1 MQARLADS
9 AAGTYSGVAVVA
21 KVPSRALCA
30 AWPPDLFQTGR
41 VQIVGSLLN
50 NVWVTGAVMYGYP
63 QGKIH
68 HNALERTSDMLAF
81 LVDHLTTVAS
91 GPRYLCGDWNF
102 EAAQLPITQKLLQ
115 LGWKEVQDIQYHRT
129 GLMPQCTCKR
139 STQKDVLW
147 LSPELVASFVD
158 LNIEHD
164 RFPDHSVLKA
174 TFSLSSEHALR
185 FLWPMPLPVPWPRVP
200 DLEHPV
206 AFDTAPPTQQYQKL
220 WTSKESL
227 AASALGDQWNP
238 SMQGRGQRLAPTQR
252 KGWTAPPKKGRSI
265 DAQPMF
271 HGYNVQH
278 ARWMKQLRRLQ
289 NYMRWAQHH
298 YGHASSEEALHGLY
312 LWKSILNA
320 HGFGSSF
327 QTWWR
332 SRESIGLGDP
342 GFVPDFPPPAD
353 VAQAIGDIFHSEV
366 AILERKL
373 SAAKKATRIS
383 QHQRDANLIY
393 KDTKRTPPEPVTS
406 LLITQRAVVTEIDDQ
421 DCAVDFEPP
430 SCFDESKP
438 VLVGHKAVPIIH
450 ATENRLYLEDLSSM
464 QPETVLHQAQ
474 PLGSLPEIFAAFHE
488 QWQQRWCRHDDIP
501 HSRWQPLI
509 DFARATMPRQPVD
522 PLRLTPELV
531 RAEAAAKKTHAATG
545 LDGVSRLDV
554 VQADDIMLRSICSM
568 YTRAETTGEWPAQ
581 ITTGRV
587 ASLAK
592 KEGAATT
599 NEFRPITIFSMLY
612 RVYSSLHAR
621 MLLQWCDQ
629 WAHPDVHGN
638 RKAHSTTHLW
648 RTIVADIQVA
658 YDQSRTLSGLTADI
672 EKCFNCLPRWP
683 ILAIALHAGA
693 PASVLCAWAGAL
705 ASMTRR
711 FKVRDSY
718 SEGFLTS
725 TGLAEGCALSCFGM
739 LLLDDLLHRYIQ
751 MQYPAIRVLSFVD
764 NWDFLTWDPTV
775 AERQLDALLDF
786 AQLTDLTVDRKKT
799 FGWST
804 SAEVRAA
811 MRASG
816 LPVLHYA
823 RDLGAHIGFSR
834 QRTNRTVMDRLEGLQ
849 PFWQQLKQSRAG
861 FKSKLRALR
870 TVAWPRG
877 LYAIE
882 SAPVS
887 FSTWTTQ
894 RRQAVQALHF
904 DKAGINPLLLL
915 GLVEAYVDPE
925 FVAVLRTVS
934 EARLHSPLDFWA
946 GELFPLASGFVES
959 PPTSLATILLDRVHK
974 LGIVIHPDGQCE
986 DQIGKFHPGLVN
998 HTEMCHRLHW
1008 QWNQYVASLTAYRK
1022 DFAGLNMV
1030 DATATRQCL
1039 AKLAP
1044 DDQAYLR
1051 VSLAGGLFTQDAHKH
1066 WNDQAGHCKWC
1077 GQAHKRLHQAT
1088 SQHDAWMIW
1097 HNNQVDAVAKRANL
1111 ARSQEFWKCW
1121 QVHVDAVQTAAV
1133 LHRQVCEL
1141 HLAVAKRSTQADREQ
1156 TLDDVAPPVQRPTR
1170 TFPMKFDKGEWTG
1183 EMPLAFANEY
1193 GAGLAQR
1200 IVQWWLART
1209 SGTSVGPVRW
1219 ITFAHLYVD
1228 YQLAWGCPGPVK
1240 SGKRWLDPSTRP
1252 YLDPERHPFLH
1263 RLKWFKRCLK
1273 VLWKHTHQT
1282 EGLAFCRG
1290 EGDSIQSFVATASL
1304 QWCTASWAGAELWL
1318 SQELEKPCLRGTDSL
1333 KALPLAK
1340 AQGRYAISREAGR
1353 MSAKYSAVA
1362 ERISEALPTI
1372 KKMEQMAAARAVWV
1386 HQPLPVTEPQE
1397 LVSLTVAPPLAEPAQ

>member
-1 MQARLADS
+1 M
-9 AAGTYSGVAVVA
+9 
-21 KVPSRALCA
+21 
-30 AWPPDLFQTGR
+30 
-41 VQIVGSLLN
+41 
-50 NVWVTGAVMYGYP
+50 
-63 QGKIH
+63 
-68 HNALERTSDMLAF
+68 
-81 LVDHLTTVAS
+81 
-91 GPRYLCGDWNF
+91 
-102 EAAQLPITQKLLQ
+102 LQ
-115 LGWKEVQDIQYHRT
+115 LDWME
-129 GLMPQCTCKR
+129 
-139 STQKDVLW
+139 S
-147 LSPELVASFVD
+147 VD
-158 LNIEHD
+158 
-164 RFPDHSVLKA
+164 
-174 TFSLSSEHALR
+174 
-185 FLWPMPLPVPWPRVP
+185 
-200 DLEHPV
+200 
-206 AFDTAPPTQQYQKL
+206 
-220 WTSKESL
+220 WT
-227 AASALGDQWNP
+227 
-238 SMQGRGQRLAPTQR
+238 
-252 KGWTAPPKKGRSI
+252 
-265 DAQPMF
+265 
-271 HGYNVQH
+271 
-278 ARWMKQLRRLQ
+278 
-289 NYMRWAQHH
+289 
-298 YGHASSEEALHGLY
+298 LY
-312 LWKSILNA
+312 
-320 HGFGSSF
+320 
-327 QTWWR
+327 R
-332 SRESIGLGDP
+332 
-342 GFVPDFPPPAD
+342 
-353 VAQAIGDIFHSEV
+353 
-366 AILERKL
+366 
-373 SAAKKATRIS
+373 
-383 QHQRDANLIY
+383 
-393 KDTKRTPPEPVTS
+393 
-406 LLITQRAVVTEIDDQ
+406 
-421 DCAVDFEPP
+421 
-430 SCFDESKP
+430 
-438 VLVGHKAVPIIH
+438 
-450 ATENRLYLEDLSSM
+450 
-464 QPETVLHQAQ
+464 
-474 PLGSLPEIFAAFHE
+474 
-488 QWQQRWCRHDDIP
+488 
-501 HSRWQPLI
+501 
-509 DFARATMPRQPVD
+509 
-522 PLRLTPELV
+522 
-531 RAEAAAKKTHAATG
+531 
-545 LDGVSRLDV
+545 
-554 VQADDIMLRSICSM
+554 ADDVMLRSICSM

-612 RVYSSLHAR
+612 RVCSSLHAR
-621 MLLQWCDQ
+621 MLLHWCDQ

-648 RTIVADIQVA
+648 RTIVTDIQVA
-658 YDQSRTLSGLTADI
+658 YDQSRPLSGLTADI

-764 NWDFLTWDPTV
+764 NWDFLTWDPTL

-804 SAEVRAA
+804 SSDVRAA
-811 MRASG
+811 MRARG

-823 RDLGAHIGFSR
+823 RDLVAHIGFSR

-887 FSTWTTQ
+887 SSTWTTQ

-904 DKAGINPLLLL
+904 DKAGVNPLLLL

-946 GELFPLASGFVES
+946 GELFPLASGFVEC

-974 LGIVIHPDGQCE
+974 LGIVTHPDGQWE

-998 HTEMCHRLHW
+998 HTEMCQRLHW

-1022 DFAGLNMV
+1022 DFAGLHMV

-1051 VSLAGGLFTQDAHKH
+1051 ISLAGGLFTQDAHKH

-1077 GQAHKRLHQAT
+1077 GQADSLQHRYFECPQTLDLRTTCAPDVCRLRGLLPDAMVLRSWAILPPTHLAWLRLLAAIPDVIPSAGCLFSQVGWTSVFTDGSCFWQACPSYRVAAWGAVVAWPSTSQWFQHGPRVLGSGPVPGLCQTAYRGELFALGFVLHHAARVSARVKIYSDCLGVVNKFHRLTSGNAALKPNTASADLWKWVVDSVEQLGLDNIKVFKTAAHKRLHQAT
-1088 SQHDAWMIW
+1088 SQNDAWMIW

-1133 LHRQVCEL
+1133 LHRQVCAL

-1156 TLDDVAPPVQRPTR
+1156 TLDDVAPAVPRPTR
-1170 TFPMKFDKGEWTG
+1170 TFPMKFDKGAWTG
-1183 EMPLAFANEY
+1183 DMPLAFANEY
-1193 GAGLAQR
+1193 GSGLAQR

-1263 RLKWFKRCLK
+1263 RLKWLKRCLK

-1282 EGLAFCRG
+1282 VGLAFCRG

-1318 SQELEKPCLRGTDSL
+1318 SQELEKPCLRGTQNL

-1340 AQGRYAISREAGR
+1340 AQGRYAISRDTAIVPGIFN
-1353 MSAKYSAVA
+1353 A
-1362 ERISEALPTI
+1362 
-1372 KKMEQMAAARAVWV
+1372 
-1386 HQPLPVTEPQE
+1386 
-1397 LVSLTVAPPLAEPAQ
+1397 